1 MIHFCK
7 NREFYY
13 FSQFSDDDAGFSTFA
28 AMQKKFISNLWLLL
42 FLNLLIKPFWIL
54 GVDRSVQ
61 NLVGFGEYGFYT
73 TILNFSF
80 LFNILL
86 DFGIT
91 NYNNRNIAQYQH
103 LLSKHFSNIL
113 VLRFIL
119 AAIYFVVIMLT
130 GIILGYDKRQMN
142 LLAIVGF
149 NQFLLAL
156 ILYLRSNI
164 SGLLMFRTDSI
175 LSVLDRF
182 LMIIFVGYLL
192 LNQHFKLHFRIEWF
206 VYTQTLAYIIT
217 CIIALIIVWKKAG
230 KIKLHWNFPFLVMI
244 IKQSIPFAILTLLMS
259 TYNRID
265 PVILERLIPDPQGNY
280 QVGIYAAAYR
290 LLDAFNMV
298 AYLFS
303 VFLLPTFAALIKQ
316 KGNILPFI
324 KFSFSTLFVFSILIA
339 FTALY
344 YSSELMTLMYP
355 QHSDES
361 SIEFQTRLNQSS
373 LVFTLL
379 MFAFIS
385 ISSSYVFGTL
395 LTANGNLKHLNI
407 IAAMCVVINL
417 SINLL
422 LIPHIMATGSAIASL
437 SAQTFSTMAQ
447 IVVVIKIFKIKTD
460 KRYLSALLI
469 FTIIALLS
477 GFIIKQIGISWIQGI
492 CIIWIIGLISA
503 ISLKLINVNLLVKT
517 LTEKSDNI

>member
-1 MIHFCK
+1 
-7 NREFYY
+7 
-13 FSQFSDDDAGFSTFA
+13 
-28 AMQKKFISNLWLLL
+28 MQKKFISNLWLLL

-54 GVDRSVQ
+54 GIDRSVQ
-61 NLVGFGEYGFYT
+61 NLVGFEEYGFYT

-91 NYNNRNIAQYQH
+91 NYNNRNIAQNRH
-103 LLSKHFSNIL
+103 LLTKHFSNIL
-113 VLRFIL
+113 VLRFLL
-119 AAIYFVVIMLT
+119 AALYFVVIMLT
-130 GIILGYDKRQMN
+130 GLIIGYNSRQMS
-142 LLAIVGF
+142 LLAVVGF

-182 LMIIFVGYLL
+182 LMIVFVGYLL
-192 LNQHFKLHFRIEWF
+192 LNQHYRLHFRIEWF
-206 VYTQTLAYIIT
+206 VYTQTLAYLLT
-217 CIIALIIVWKKAG
+217 CLVALMIVWRKAG
-230 KIKLHWNFPFLVMI
+230 KTKLHWNFPFFVMI
-244 IKQSIPFAILTLLMS
+244 IKQSIPFAILALLMA

-265 PVILERLIPDPQGNY
+265 PVLLERLIPDPQGNH

-303 VFLLPTFAALIKQ
+303 VFLLPTFTTLIKH
-316 KGNILPFI
+316 KGDIIPFI
-324 KFSFSTLFVFSILIA
+324 KFSFSALFVFSILLA

-344 YSSELMTLMYP
+344 YSPELMQLLYP
-355 QHSDES
+355 QHTDES
-361 SIEFQTRLNQSS
+361 LAEFQARLNQSS
-373 LVFTLL
+373 LIFTLL

-395 LTANGNLKHLNI
+395 LTANGNLKQLNI
-407 IAAMCVVINL
+407 IAAICVAINL

-422 LIPHIMATGSAIASL
+422 LIPRIMATGSAIASL
-437 SAQTFSTMAQ
+437 SAQTFSAIAQ
-447 IVVVIKIFKIKTD
+447 VILVVKIFKIRVN
-460 KRYLSALLI
+460 KRYLTTLVVFTLVSLI
-469 FTIIALLS
+469 A
-477 GFIIKQIGISWIQGI
+477 GFVAKQIGLSWLHGM
-492 CIIWIIGLISA
+492 CLLWVMGLITA
-503 ISLKLINVNLLVKT
+503 MGLNLINVKMLMKAM
-517 LTEKSDNI
+517 TEKANNI